1 MSPWDLLYA
10 SNRLIDSSWN
20 LQRDSCIPKALPADQ
35 SQPTSSG
42 YANYYAARWLNG
54 HCKYMS
60 RKTIAFWAML
70 CFLTGQCKTKTADCR
85 LQTADC
91 RLGVKCR
98 LRVKWGLQTRGKMQ
112 NRLYSWNLWT
122 FLIYLNDEI
131 WDFYLLLICFNLRK
145 TPPFFQWI
153 KTRHSK
159 TKFLKHR
166 LSAKQE
172 ARCRLSWP
180 S

>member
-20 LQRDSCIPKALPADQ
+20 LPRDSCILKALSADQ
-35 SQPTSSG
+35 SQPTSSR

-70 CFLTGQCKTKTADCR
+70 CFLTGQCKT
-85 LQTADC
+85 QTADC

-98 LRVKWGLQTRGKMQ
+98 LRVKCRLKTADEGKMQ
-112 NRLYSWNLWT
+112 NRFFRWNLWT
-122 FLIYLNDEI
+122 FLIYLNDET

-159 TKFLKHR
+159 TKFLKHP

-180 S
+180 W

>member
-10 SNRLIDSSWN
+10 SNRLIEICQETHVFWKLYLLTNHNRLVQDM
-20 LQRDSCIPKALPADQ
+20 QIITPPD
-35 SQPTSSG
+35 
-42 YANYYAARWLNG
+42 
-54 HCKYMS
+54 CKYMS

-70 CFLTGQCKTKTADCR
+70 CFLTGQCKT
-85 LQTADC
+85 QTADC

-98 LRVKWGLQTRGKMQ
+98 LRVKWRLQTRGKMQ
-112 NRLYSWNLWT
+112 NRFFSWNLWT
-122 FLIYLNDEI
+122 FLIYLNDET

-159 TKFLKHR
+159 TKFLKHP
-166 LSAKQE
+166 LSTKQE

-180 S
+180 W